1 MHPNIS
7 KDEIYK
13 IAVTGGAG
21 TGKTTVCERLRK
33 WGIFIISADEL
44 SREVVFPGTLGLQKI
59 VDAFGGKALHRDGT
73 LNRAML
79 RHLITT
85 QKTARTTLEN
95 ILHPEIV
102 RLMHQK
108 IKDAGDSGES
118 VVVVEVPLLF
128 ELGLEK
134 EFDLVVLVCLT
145 HDLQVKRLMIRD
157 DVTRKEAEALLRI
170 QMPEEKKKA
179 KSVYVIDNDG
189 DLEQLAERVDRLY
202 EKRIQRFEKAS
213 NSLDT

>member
-1 MHPNIS
+1 
-7 KDEIYK
+7 
-13 IAVTGGAG
+13 
-21 TGKTTVCERLRK
+21 
-33 WGIFIISADEL
+33 L

-59 VDAFGGKALHRDGT
+59 VDAFGGKALNRDGT